1 MGFAASDGVLDEG
14 VAPLLPKENA
24 PNGFAEGAAG
34 AGAASAGF
42 SALVA
47 SAAGFAAPKLN
58 GLEVVLVC
66 VAAGAPKE
74 KPPNAGLGADAG
86 GAEEG
91 GAPKEKVDVDVDAGV
106 LVDGGAPNVKGLLVG
121 AAAGAPNENGE
132 PDAGAAAAGAARAAP
147 PRFGMPR
154 ILQTSWSERWVP

>member
-14 VAPLLPKENA
+14 VAPPLPKEKA
-24 PNGFAEGAAG
+24 PNGLVEGA

-47 SAAGFAAPKLN
+47 SDAGFEAPKVN

-86 GAEEG
+86 GAEVG
-91 GAPKEKVDVDVDAGV
+91 GAPREKVDVDVDAGV

-132 PDAGAAAAGAARAAP
+132 PDAGAAAVGAARAAP

-154 ILQTSWSERWVP
+154 ILQKI